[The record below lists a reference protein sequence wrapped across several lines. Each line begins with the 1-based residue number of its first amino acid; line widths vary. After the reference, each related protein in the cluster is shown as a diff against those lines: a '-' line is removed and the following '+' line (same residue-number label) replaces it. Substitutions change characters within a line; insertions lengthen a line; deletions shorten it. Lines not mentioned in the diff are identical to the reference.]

1 MKQKKIISLYFFVL
15 TQLLLIN
22 SLEIRNLTEI
32 NHKYYMNNIENNTI
46 PITMALDD
54 GYIYPTVVAITSVME
69 NANKN
74 IVYEFYIMHSPKFC
88 IENKKKLKSLERKYK
103 NCKIN
108 LIDMTEDFKFKN
120 ASTSKII
127 TTPSYYRLILPELL
141 PNIHKIIYLDGDTLV
156 LTDIKE
162 MYNIDMENYYF
173 KGFLDITVN
182 GVDNFTLD
190 NDHCIC
196 AGVMLINL
204 DELRKDN
211 MVNKMYKFM
220 KENNDKLI
228 QQDQTIINAVC
239 YKKIGILPAKFGMFN
254 FKNIKDLFHF
264 TKNYRYKNKYS
275 QNELK
280 DAYVHPLI
288 LHYVNKPWK
297 RHKNYYKSNLWW
309 EYANKTDYYDEI
321 CLEYPYEYSKIVKII
336 FFLFSILL
344 FLYLIVIALKKKS
357 QKNKKKK
364 E

>member
-1 MKQKKIISLYFFVL
+1 MKHTEIISLSFIVL
-15 TQLLLIN
+15 IHLFLIN
-22 SLEIRNLTEI
+22 SLEIKNLTEI
-32 NHKYYMNNIENNTI
+32 NHKYNINNIENNTI

-54 GYIYPTVVAITSVME
+54 GYIYPTVVAITSIME

-74 IVYEFYIMHSPKFC
+74 ILYQFYIMHPTKFS
-88 IENKKKLKSLERKYK
+88 IENKNKLISLEKKYK
-103 NCKIN
+103 KCKIN

-120 ASTSKII
+120 ASTSQLI
-127 TTPSYYRLILPELL
+127 TTPSYYRLVLPELL
-141 PNIHKIIYLDGDTLV
+141 PNINKIIYLDGDILV
-156 LTDIKE
+156 LTDLQE
-162 MYNIDMENYYF
+162 MYNINMENYYF

-220 KENNDKLI
+220 EENNEKLI

-264 TKNYRYKNKYS
+264 TKNYRYKYKYS

-280 DAYVHPLI
+280 EAYIHPAI

-297 RHKNYYKSNLWW
+297 RHKKYYKYKLWW

-321 CLEYPYEYSKIVKII
+321 CKEYPYDYSKIIKISFYLCCI
-336 FFLFSILL
+336 LFT
-344 FLYLIVIALKKKS
+344 FYLIFKLKITKS
-357 QKNKKKK
+357 QIKK
-364 E
+364 EKNE